1 MSNETQTKK
10 SRVWLTLALGALL
23 VGGIGL
29 VTVVR
34 ADSGPGHRPMMGP
47 HCDQRRGEM
56 HDFVGHALHGLI
68 RSQKELGLSAD
79 QESKIKAIALEHE
92 KHRIQSEA
100 DIKLAELDV
109 RTDVFNEKVELP
121 TIETALQKS
130 ENART
135 AMRLEGVKT
144 LRAATAVLTPAQREK
159 WRQGMMSK
167 HESAGGRRGYGHTPM
182 MKPLDGPEPEG

>member
-1 MSNETQTKK
+1 MFNATLTKK
-10 SRVWLTLALGALL
+10 LRVGLMLAIGTLL

-29 VTVVR
+29 ATAVR
-34 ADSGPGHRPMMGP
+34 ADSGPGHRPMTGSY
-47 HCDQRRGEM
+47 CDQRRGEM
-56 HDFVGHALHGLI
+56 RDLVGHALHGLI
-68 RSQKELGLSAD
+68 QSQKELGLSAD
-79 QESKIKAIALEHE
+79 QASKIKAIALEHK

-135 AMRLEGVKT
+135 AMRLEGVKAW
-144 LRAATAVLTPAQREK
+144 RAATAVLTPAQREK
-159 WRQGMMSK
+159 WRQEMMSK
-167 HESAGGRRGYGHTPM
+167 HEAGAGRRGYGHPPM
-182 MKPLDGPEPEG
+182 MTPHDGSEPEG

>member
-1 MSNETQTKK
+1 MSNTTQTVR
-10 SRVWLTLALGALL
+10 SRVWPTLALAVLL

-29 VTVVR
+29 VTAVR
-34 ADSGPGHRPMMGP
+34 ADPGPGHRPMIGS
-47 HCDQRRGEM
+47 HCDQRRGAM

-68 RSQKELGLSAD
+68 RSQKELGLSAE
-79 QESKIKAIALEHE
+79 QESKIKAIALDHE

-144 LRAATAVLTPAQREK
+144 LRAATSVLTPAQREK
-159 WRQGMMSK
+159 WRQEMMSK
-167 HESAGGRRGYGHTPM
+167 HETGAGRREYSHAPM
-182 MKPLDGPEPEG
+182 MKPHVGSEPEG